1 MLKRFLCLCLLCLCC
16 VAVPVNAAGIT
27 NFSKL
32 VTADYWIENNPEG
45 ETIILG
51 DEGVEKFNAE
61 IRKVSPTVVDLANY
75 PTTIK
80 KRSLKMK
87 LNNFEALDEDLYL
100 RGNKVSEN
108 YKGILR
114 NLVNAAAITDD
125 VQVKYAV
132 VVRRSN
138 LRNLPTGEGLFY
150 FAADKDFDALQETA
164 LDPCDPVAVLHTS
177 QNGQFHYVQAV
188 NYSGWISTYDIAFT
202 DRETWLK
209 YVAPEKFVVVVGKSV
224 KLKTWDETVEYQ
236 QGSRI
241 PLSSVDD
248 KAYVLNVAG
257 RGKDGNLDKVKVK
270 VAKNAALNEGYLPYT
285 SNNILRSAFKFYGE
299 PYGWG
304 GLKNSV
310 DCSSLMYNAY
320 RTVGIYL
327 PRNADEQEASA
338 GLHLDL
344 NKMDDA
350 AKLTTIK
357 GLTPGTGLYM
367 DNHCLMYLG
376 KSNGVP
382 FVLHALGSYYNEGKN
397 VRVMRI
403 VVSDLTLNRHN
414 GNTMFTDLTNAVEFK

>member
-1 MLKRFLCLCLLCLCC
+1 M
-16 VAVPVNAAGIT
+16 
-27 NFSKL
+27 
-32 VTADYWIENNPEG
+32 
-45 ETIILG
+45 
-51 DEGVEKFNAE
+51 
-61 IRKVSPTVVDLANY
+61 
-75 PTTIK
+75 
-80 KRSLKMK
+80 
-87 LNNFEALDEDLYL
+87 
-100 RGNKVSEN
+100 
-108 YKGILR
+108 
-114 NLVNAAAITDD
+114 
-125 VQVKYAV
+125 QVKYAV

-350 AKLTTIK
+350 TKLTTIQ

-367 DNHCLMYLG
+367 DNQCLMYLG

-397 VRVMRI
+397 VRIMRI

-414 GNTMFTDLTNAVEFK
+414 GNTMLTDLTNAVEFK

>member
-1 MLKRFLCLCLLCLCC
+1 MLKRFLCLCLLCLCF
-16 VAVPVNAAGIT
+16 VALPVNAAGIT

-45 ETIILG
+45 DTVILG
-51 DEGVEKFNAE
+51 DKGIERFNAE
-61 IRKVSPTVVDLANY
+61 IRKVSPTVVDLENY

-80 KRSLKMK
+80 KRALKMK

-100 RGNKVSEN
+100 RGNRVSEN

-114 NLVNAAAITDD
+114 KLVNATAITDD
-125 VQVKYAV
+125 VQVRYAV

-164 LDPCDPVAVLHTS
+164 LDPCDPVVVLHTS
-177 QNGQFHYVQAV
+177 DNGQFHYVQTI
-188 NYSGWISTYDIAFT
+188 NYSGWVSTYDIAFT

-224 KLKTWDETVEYQ
+224 KLKTWEETVEYQ

-241 PLSSVDD
+241 PLSSVDE
-248 KAYVLNVAG
+248 KAYVLYVAG
-257 RGKDGNLDKVKVK
+257 RDKNGNLDKVKVK
-270 VAKNAALNEGYLPYT
+270 IAKNAALNEGYLPYT

-299 PYGWG
+299 QYGWG

-338 GLHLDL
+338 GLHIELS
-344 NKMDDA
+344 KMDDA
-350 AKLTTIK
+350 TKLVTIQD
-357 GLTPGTGLYM
+357 LIPGTGLYM
-367 DNHCLMYLG
+367 DNHCMMYLG

-382 FVLHALGSYYNEGKN
+382 FVLHALGSYYSEGKT
-397 VRVMRI
+397 VRIMRI
-403 VVSDLTLNRHN
+403 VVSDLTLNRHT
-414 GNTMFTDLTNAVEFK
+414 GNTMLTDLTRAIEFK

>member
-1 MLKRFLCLCLLCLCC
+1 MLKRFLCLCLLCLCF
-16 VAVPVNAAGIT
+16 VALPVNAAGIT

-51 DEGVEKFNAE
+51 DKGIEKFNAE
-61 IRKVSPTVVDLANY
+61 IRKVSPTVVDLENY

-80 KRSLKMK
+80 KRTLKMK

-177 QNGQFHYVQAV
+177 QNGQFHSVQAGT
-188 NYSGWISTYDIAFT
+188 YSGWISTYDIAFT

-241 PLSSVDD
+241 PLTSVDD
-248 KAYVLNVAG
+248 KAYVLSVAG

-310 DCSSLMYNAY
+310 DCSSLIYNAY

-338 GLHLDL
+338 GLHIDF

-350 AKLTTIK
+350 TKLTTIQ

-397 VRVMRI
+397 VRIMRI

-414 GNTMFTDLTNAVEFK
+414 GNTMLTDLTNAVEFK

>member
-1 MLKRFLCLCLLCLCC
+1 MLKRFLCLCLLCLCF
-16 VAVPVNAAGIT
+16 VALPVNAAGIT

-51 DEGVEKFNAE
+51 DKGIEKFNAE

-80 KRSLKMK
+80 KRALKMK

-132 VVRRSN
+132 VVRHSN

-241 PLSSVDD
+241 PLTSVDD

-299 PYGWG
+299 TYGWG

-338 GLHLDL
+338 GLHLEL

-350 AKLTTIK
+350 TKLTTIQ

-397 VRVMRI
+397 VRIMRI

-414 GNTMFTDLTNAVEFK
+414 GNTMLTDLTNAVEFK